1 LALLLEAS
9 DLEAALPYSRAVQVL
24 YSAFRAFAEGTYRF
38 PQRLVL
44 DGSHGLLV
52 AMPALDES
60 SMAVKVATVHP
71 GNPDLGLPS
80 VQATVLLMDARTGE
94 LQGILDGTV
103 LTLIRTAATSAVATD
118 VLANPGP
125 ADLSVLGSGP
135 LALAHIRALA
145 EVRPLRSV
153 RIYSPRLFA
162 RWATIAT
169 TLEPLGV
176 DFGAMGS
183 PESAV
188 EGASIVVLATSARE
202 PVLRWEWVSPGAHI
216 NAVGSHSPNAREV
229 DTETIAKGRIFCDS
243 VEACWAEAGDL
254 LIPEREHAIDRTH
267 AAISI
272 GDVLLGRA
280 AGRAAREEVTLFKS
294 VGLAFE
300 DLCAA
305 AAAWEASTSLG
316 LGTKWPQEF
325 VGRVTSISPHRT
337 T

>member
-216 NAVGSHSPNAREV
+216 NAVGSHIVAGGQNAVMSRAMIIASRYGISGLKSSFIRV
-229 DTETIAKGRIFCDS
+229 FATLHATKSAMPTGGVHWPIPSAHTTIVPK
-243 VEACWAEAGDL
+243 
-254 LIPEREHAIDRTH
+254 
-267 AAISI
+267 
-272 GDVLLGRA
+272 
-280 AGRAAREEVTLFKS
+280 
-294 VGLAFE
+294 
-300 DLCAA
+300 
-305 AAAWEASTSLG
+305 
-316 LGTKWPQEF
+316 
-325 VGRVTSISPHRT
+325 
-337 T
+337 